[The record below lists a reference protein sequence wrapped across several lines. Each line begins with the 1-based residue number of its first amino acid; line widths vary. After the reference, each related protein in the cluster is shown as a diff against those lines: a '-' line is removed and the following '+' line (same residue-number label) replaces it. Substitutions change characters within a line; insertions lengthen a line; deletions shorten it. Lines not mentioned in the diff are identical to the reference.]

1 MSKIKIIAFI
11 GLGNMG
17 GPMAANLAKAG
28 FDVRAFDLSPE
39 AMQLAVKNGCKA
51 AGSLVSAVS
60 VADAVVTMLPAGSHV
75 KAVYGG
81 DDGIFAH
88 AKVGSLF
95 CDCSTIDVPSAREVA
110 SSATDKGF
118 SMVDSPVSGG
128 VAAAEAGTLAFMV
141 GGSDA
146 DFARAEPVLGPM
158 AKAVIHAGDAGTGQ
172 AAKICNNM
180 LLGISMIGTCEA
192 FVLAEK
198 LGLDPQR
205 FFDIA
210 SKASGQNWSLTS
222 YCPVP
227 GPVPAAPSNREYAAG
242 FATAMMLKDL
252 RLAQEASHS
261 AGAATPLG
269 AEAQSLYAMFDNLGG
284 RELDFS
290 AIIQMLRGDFKNS

>member
-1 MSKIKIIAFI
+1 MRKIKIIAFI

-28 FDVRAFDLSPE
+28 FDVRAFDLSLEAKELAKSNGCTPVDSLPE
-39 AMQLAVKNGCKA
+39 A
-51 AGSLVSAVS
+51 VSM
-60 VADAVVTMLPAGSHV
+60 ADAVVTMLPAGRHV
-75 KAVYGG
+75 SQVYAG

-88 AKVGSLF
+88 AKAGALF
-95 CDCSTIDVPSAREVA
+95 CDCSTIDVPTAREVA
-110 SSATDKGF
+110 ALALEAGF

-128 VAAAEAGTLAFMV
+128 VAAAQAGTLTFMV
-141 GGSDA
+141 GGSDD
-146 DFARAEPVLGPM
+146 DFTRAEPILQPM
-158 AKAVIHAGDAGTGQ
+158 AKAVICAGDAGAGQ

-222 YCPVP
+222 YCPVA
-227 GPVPAAPSNREYAAG
+227 GPVPAAPSNQEYAPG

-252 RLAQEASHS
+252 RLAQQASHT
-261 AGAATPLG
+261 AEAATPLG
-269 AEAQSLYAMFDNLGG
+269 AEAQALYAMFDSLGG
-284 RELDFS
+284 RDLDFS
-290 AIIQMLRGDFKNS
+290 AIIQMLRGDFSR

>member
-1 MSKIKIIAFI
+1 MSSSQTIAFI

-28 FDVRAFDLSPE
+28 MNVRAFDLSQD
-39 AMQLAVKNGCKA
+39 ALSLAKTAGCTP
-51 AGSLVSAVS
+51 VTS
-60 VADAVVTMLPAGSHV
+60 VAEAVTDADVVVTMLPAGKHV
-75 KAVYGG
+75 QAVY
-81 DDGIFAH
+81 DSKDGVFAN
-88 AKVGSLF
+88 AGAGTLF
-95 CDCSTIDVPSAREVA
+95 CDCSTIDVPTARAVA
-110 SSATDKGF
+110 EQATNKGF
-118 SMVDSPVSGG
+118 AMVDSPVSGG
-128 VAAAEAGTLAFMV
+128 VAAAQAGTLTFMV
-141 GGSDA
+141 GGNDDS
-146 DFARAEPVLGPM
+146 FARAEPVLQPM
-158 AKAVIHAGDAGTGQ
+158 AKAVIHAGDAGAGQ

-210 SKASGQNWSLTS
+210 SKASGQNWSLSS

-227 GPVPAAPSNREYAAG
+227 GPVPTSPANTDYAPG

-252 RLAQEASHS
+252 RLAQQAAHG

-269 AEAQSLYAMFDNLGG
+269 AEAQALYAMFDNLGG
-284 RELDFS
+284 SQVDFS
-290 AIIQMLRGDFKNS
+290 GIIKMLRGDFKR

>member
-51 AGSLVSAVS
+51 ADSLGSAVS

-75 KAVYGG
+75 KAVYVGE
-81 DDGIFAH
+81 DGIFAH
-88 AKVGSLF
+88 AKAGALF

-110 SSATDKGF
+110 ASATDKGF

-141 GGSDA
+141 GGSEEA
-146 DFARAEPVLGPM
+146 FARAEPVLESM

-172 AAKICNNM
+172 AAKYVI
-180 LLGISMIGTCEA
+180 TCCWA
-192 FVLAEK
+192 F
-198 LGLDPQR
+198 Q
-205 FFDIA
+205 
-210 SKASGQNWSLTS
+210 
-222 YCPVP
+222 
-227 GPVPAAPSNREYAAG
+227 
-242 FATAMMLKDL
+242 
-252 RLAQEASHS
+252 
-261 AGAATPLG
+261 
-269 AEAQSLYAMFDNLGG
+269 
-284 RELDFS
+284 
-290 AIIQMLRGDFKNS
+290 